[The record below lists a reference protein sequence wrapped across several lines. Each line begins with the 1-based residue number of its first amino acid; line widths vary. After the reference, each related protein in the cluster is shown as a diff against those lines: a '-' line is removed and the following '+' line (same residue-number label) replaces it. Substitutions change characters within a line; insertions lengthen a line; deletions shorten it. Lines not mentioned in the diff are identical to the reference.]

1 MGALDVLGTTSRMQR
16 EQSSAWVFSA
26 QKSKKNYSARVLPA
40 RRHDEPHRATYV
52 ATLSTLE
59 DKQKVRL
66 ASAGLM
72 PLICVALTNVQHCT
86 ARSWCYMFSK
96 ILIVH
101 CAVARSNKM

>member
-40 RRHDEPHRATYV
+40 RRHDAPHRATYV

-59 DKQKVRL
+59 DKQKDRL

-72 PLICVALTNVQHCT
+72 PFFCVALTSVLRCT
-86 ARSWCYMFSK
+86 ASSWCYMCAK
-96 ILIVH
+96 ISH
-101 CAVARSNKM
+101 CAPCGCQVQ